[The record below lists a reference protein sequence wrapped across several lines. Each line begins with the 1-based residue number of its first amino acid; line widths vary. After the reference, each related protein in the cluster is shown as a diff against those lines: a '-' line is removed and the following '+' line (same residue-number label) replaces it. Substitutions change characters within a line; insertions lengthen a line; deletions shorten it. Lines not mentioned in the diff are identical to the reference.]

1 MSAVAPKTVN
11 VDARGFVCPS
21 SLLVAL
27 KELNKHKEG
36 LQSGQIRVEFLIDN
50 HDSTNRICEAVKS
63 MGYTFA
69 VTDEHNGYAIA
80 VYKTRAMK
88 DGTL

>member
-1 MSAVAPKTVN
+1 MSPATTNTVQ

-27 KELNKHKEG
+27 RELNKHKEG
-36 LQSGQIRVEFLIDN
+36 LQRAEMRVVFLVDN

-63 MGYTFA
+63 MGYTFD
-69 VTDEHNGYAIA
+69 VTETDNGYSIVVSKA
-80 VYKTRAMK
+80 RPGK
-88 DGTL
+88 DGYL